1 MTKRTPTLEQKK
13 IAKHARQAL
22 RAGRGIIFKGSMGIG
37 KTLMCGDMIAKPIT
51 KNGKWLNLW
60 FACQNAYAE
69 KQAEEVGVACG
80 D

>member
-1 MTKRTPTLEQKK
+1 MN
-13 IAKHARQAL
+13 
-22 RAGRGIIFKGSMGIG
+22 
-37 KTLMCGDMIAKPIT
+37 AKPIT

-80 D
+80 DKPLTQGRLALLITPTPQ